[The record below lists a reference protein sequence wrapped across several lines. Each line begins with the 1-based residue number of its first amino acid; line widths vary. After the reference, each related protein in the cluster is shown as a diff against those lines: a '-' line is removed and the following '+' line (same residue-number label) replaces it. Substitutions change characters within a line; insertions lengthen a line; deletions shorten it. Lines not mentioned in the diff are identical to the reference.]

1 MVQEIQI
8 NIKILI
14 MELITQVGIMFTLDI
29 QENRNWLMQELN
41 SKDLKIK
48 KLNSPIH
55 SNICQIN
62 SLFMLVGISIIQDI
76 VEKLLISD

>member
-29 QENRNWLMQELN
+29 QENNKWLMLELN
-41 SKDLKIK
+41 TRVEQK
-48 KLNSPIH
+48 KLR
-55 SNICQIN
+55 
-62 SLFMLVGISIIQDI
+62 L
-76 VEKLLISD
+76 

>member
-29 QENRNWLMQELN
+29 QESRNWLMQELN

-48 KLNSPIH
+48 KLNSQIL

-76 VEKLLISD
+76 VERLLISD